1 MKAHLFLVIF
11 LIFTITINYILD
23 FEDSVLDKYFKKP
36 SGILYYTLFYYFAY
50 YLIAIPNAWIRKTD
64 YLKKKEFWIK
74 SLLFV
79 GIIGI
84 MAGFYQYYEILKLFK
99 QHDEY
104 FFVRKILIN
113 AKRII
118 PYVLLLFVVKLF
130 YDKKEKG
137 LYGLKLKGTNFS
149 PYFILLLFV
158 LPLILYASFQ
168 QDFLEAYP
176 RWPYWNAKE
185 TFGLS
190 RPVMALIYETFYG
203 LDFLSVEL
211 IFRGALVIGMV
222 KIMGKDAILPMV
234 AVYAFLHFGKPLG
247 ERISS
252 VFGGYILGV
261 IALYSRSILGGFIL
275 HVGVA
280 YMMEIAAYIQHFL
293 MIKNH

>member
-1 MKAHLFLVIF
+1 
-11 LIFTITINYILD
+11 
-23 FEDSVLDKYFKKP
+23 
-36 SGILYYTLFYYFAY
+36 
-50 YLIAIPNAWIRKTD
+50 
-64 YLKKKEFWIK
+64 
-74 SLLFV
+74 
-79 GIIGI
+79 
-84 MAGFYQYYEILKLFK
+84 
-99 QHDEY
+99 
-104 FFVRKILIN
+104 
-113 AKRII
+113 
-118 PYVLLLFVVKLF
+118 
-130 YDKKEKG
+130 
-137 LYGLKLKGTNFS
+137 
-149 PYFILLLFV
+149 
-158 LPLILYASFQ
+158 ILYASFQ

-247 ERISS
+247 ETISS